1 MVEWVDVN
9 VHIVSCGNV
18 DKGFSHPICPVN
30 NVLFSPVDFVV
41 PVTDHLPCG
50 TFDLVRNLARF
61 DIDSLGL
68 VDGVSGKCSP
78 VLNILG
84 VDEVLAPSDCVV
96 CSPVLTRLINS
107 DCALVQLVSQHSY
120 LLSQHANLFPGS
132 EGGNPVGNR
141 NLNSFPY
148 DLLNGLVRH
157 IEGVSG
163 TENVKGFI
171 DVVES
176 GGDDSIEITLES
188 FVVSGETIS
197 TSGLNDLVCK
207 MNNLILDALKKF
219 YAIH

>member
-1 MVEWVDVN
+1 MVLVGLFFILRGKGLSFSGVPAVKFVTVASVIVTPFLQAVFPLRNSNHLFEWVDIYVRP
-9 VHIVSCGNV
+9 VSSGDV
-18 DKGFSHPICPVN
+18 DKGFSHPIRHVNHIRFGPVY
-30 NVLFSPVDFVV
+30 FVF

-50 TFDLVRNLARF
+50 AFNFVRNLARF
-61 DIDSLGL
+61 DIDSLGF

-84 VDEVLAPSDCVV
+84 VDEVLAPSNCVV
-96 CSPVLTRLINS
+96 CSPVLARLINS

-163 TENVKGFI
+163 TESV
-171 DVVES
+171 
-176 GGDDSIEITLES
+176 
-188 FVVSGETIS
+188 
-197 TSGLNDLVCK
+197 
-207 MNNLILDALKKF
+207 
-219 YAIH
+219 

>member
-1 MVEWVDVN
+1 MVLVGLSNILRGKGLSFSSVPAVKVVTVASVIVTPLLQAVFPLRNSNHLFEWVDIYVRP
-9 VHIVSCGNV
+9 VSSGDV
-18 DKGFSHPICPVN
+18 DKGFSHPIRHVNHILFGPVY
-30 NVLFSPVDFVV
+30 FVF

-50 TFDLVRNLARF
+50 IFNLVRNLARF

-78 VLNILG
+78 VLNIFG

-96 CSPVLTRLINS
+96 CSPVLARLINS

-120 LLSQHANLFPGS
+120 LLSQHANFFPGS

-141 NLNSFPY
+141 NLNSFPD

-163 TENVKGFI
+163 TESV
-171 DVVES
+171 
-176 GGDDSIEITLES
+176 
-188 FVVSGETIS
+188 
-197 TSGLNDLVCK
+197 
-207 MNNLILDALKKF
+207 
-219 YAIH
+219 

>member
-1 MVEWVDVN
+1 MSFSLVPLVIVVTVASVRVAPFFQAVFPLRNSNHLVEWVDVY
-9 VHIVSCGNV
+9 VHPVSCGDV
-18 DKGFSHPICPVN
+18 DEGFSHPIRHVNHILFGPVY
-30 NVLFSPVDFVV
+30 FVF
-41 PVTDHLPCG
+41 PVTDHLPCV
-50 TFDLVRNLARF
+50 TFNLVRNLARF

-84 VDEVLAPSDCVV
+84 VDEVFAPSDCVV
-96 CSPVLTRLINS
+96 CSPVLARLINS

-120 LLSQHANLFPGS
+120 LLSQHANFFPGS

-163 TENVKGFI
+163 TENV
-171 DVVES
+171 
-176 GGDDSIEITLES
+176 
-188 FVVSGETIS
+188 
-197 TSGLNDLVCK
+197 
-207 MNNLILDALKKF
+207 
-219 YAIH
+219 